1 MPCWTTTNLLFCCSF
16 SLWQATCSMYD
27 KATGMSFS
35 CRCGLFGIW
44 WGQTYCAPN
53 SMEFESR
60 FMPLWLTGTRA
71 CCGTIARPLGLGTES
86 CFYFFVVSSTNP
98 HWSPISCVLPSPGRL
113 APSRAEV
120 FVGFR
125 CVRLVQ
131 ALSSSPPS
139 AGLVPCPSTLRF
151 SFSLALLGFA
161 RSGPGVSCWCS
172 LLLLLRSPLR
182 VLVK

>member
-1 MPCWTTTNLLFCCSF
+1 M
-16 SLWQATCSMYD
+16 
-27 KATGMSFS
+27 
-35 CRCGLFGIW
+35 
-44 WGQTYCAPN
+44 
-53 SMEFESR
+53 
-60 FMPLWLTGTRA
+60 
-71 CCGTIARPLGLGTES
+71 
-86 CFYFFVVSSTNP
+86 VSSTNP

-131 ALSSSPPS
+131 ALSSSPPLRWS
-139 AGLVPCPSTLRF
+139 CSVSVDPSLF
-151 SFSLALLGFA
+151 FSLAFPGFA

-182 VLVK
+182 VLVKQFFISSSRSPHLHFPLIFIFTSSSVALPCQRQGVCVCDTSVQM